1 MDPATLECLA
11 LMDFPQLNCSLCL
24 SNNRQ
29 CTTSVARSGM
39 KLSEN
44 LESNI
49 DQLVTEAFAELHPS
63 RPFIPGETNIPVT
76 GKVFG
81 QEELRAATKA
91 SLDFWL
97 TSGPY
102 TEQFESRFAKVVGMR
117 HAFMV
122 NSGSSANLLAL
133 SSLTSPAHGERTL
146 KPGNEVITVAA
157 GFPTTVTP
165 ILQNGLVPVYVD
177 VDPETYVAIDEQMEA
192 AVSSSTKA
200 IMMAHTLGN
209 PFNLD
214 FVQDLAKKHNLWLI
228 EDSCDGLGGTYRG
241 QTLGSFG
248 DLSTFSFYPAHHI
261 TTGEGG
267 AVLVKKVA
275 HKRIVESFR
284 DWGRDCWCAPGCDN
298 TCLKRYEW
306 ILGEL
311 PEGYDH
317 KYTYSH
323 LGYNLKSGDIQAAIG
338 LEQLDRLETF
348 IELRRRNWAY
358 LLNGLKDLEEYFVL
372 PKATENSVPSWFGF
386 ALTVKPGAPKTR
398 NQIVQEL
405 NDKKI
410 GTRLLFGGNLL
421 RQPAFI
427 SAPRRVISN
436 LENTDR
442 IMNDTFWIGVW
453 PGLSIEMLDYMITTS
468 HEMFEKS

>member
-1 MDPATLECLA
+1 
-11 LMDFPQLNCSLCL
+11 
-24 SNNRQ
+24 
-29 CTTSVARSGM
+29 M

-44 LESNI
+44 LDSKI
-49 DQLVTEAFAELHPS
+49 DHLVVGALKELHLS
-63 RPFIPGETNIPVT
+63 GAFVPGETNIPVT

-81 QEELRAATKA
+81 KEELTAAVEA

-102 TEQFESRFAKVVGMR
+102 AEKFENRFAKMVGMR
-117 HAFMV
+117 HSFMV

-133 SSLTSPAHGERTL
+133 SSLTSPAHGERAL
-146 KPGNEVITVAA
+146 RPGDEVITVAV

-177 VDPETYVAIDEQMEA
+177 VHPETYVAINEQLEA
-192 AVSSSTKA
+192 AISSKTKA

-209 PFNLD
+209 PFDLD
-214 FVQDLAKKHNLWLI
+214 FVQTLVKKHNLWLI
-228 EDSCDGLGGTYRG
+228 EDSCDALGGTYNG
-241 QTLGSFG
+241 KNLGSFG

-275 HKRIVESFR
+275 HKPIVESFR

-306 ILGEL
+306 SLGEL

-338 LEQLDRLETF
+338 LAQLDRLDSF
-348 IELRRRNWAY
+348 VELRRRNWDY
-358 LLNGLKDLEEYFVL
+358 LSSGLKDLEEFFVL
-372 PKATENSVPSWFGF
+372 PKATENSNPSWFGF
-386 ALTVKPGAPKTR
+386 ALTVKSNSPKTR

-405 NDKKI
+405 NERKI

-427 SAPRRVISN
+427 GTPRRVIGD
-436 LENTDR
+436 LANTDQ

-453 PGLSIEMLDYMITTS
+453 PGLTLEMLEYMVI
-468 HEMFEKS
+468 EIKRIMKGKQ

>member
-1 MDPATLECLA
+1 M
-11 LMDFPQLNCSLCL
+11 
-24 SNNRQ
+24 NND
-29 CTTSVARSGM
+29 
-39 KLSEN
+39 
-44 LESNI
+44 LESGSSSLANQAMI
-49 DQLVTEAFAELHPS
+49 LLHPE
-63 RPFIPGETNIPVT
+63 RPFIPGESAVPVT

-81 QEELRAATKA
+81 APEIENAIKA

-102 TEQFESRFAKVVGMR
+102 TEQFESRFSKTVGMR

-122 NSGSSANLLAL
+122 NSGSSANLIAL
-133 SSLTSPAHGERTL
+133 TSLTSPKIGERRL
-146 KPGNEVITVAA
+146 LPGDEVITVAA

-177 VDPETYVAIDEQMEA
+177 IDLGTYVANEA
-192 AVSSSTKA
+192 ALESAISSKTRA

-209 PFNLD
+209 PFNLEL
-214 FVQDLAKKHNLWLI
+214 VARLAEKYNLWLI
-228 EDSCDGLGGTYRG
+228 EDSCDALGGTYDG
-241 QTLGSFG
+241 KNLGTFG
-248 DLSTFSFYPAHHI
+248 DFSTFSFYPAHHI

-275 HKRIVESFR
+275 HKTIVESFR

-306 ILGEL
+306 TLGEL

-338 LEQLDRLETF
+338 LAQLDRLDSF
-348 IELRRRNWAY
+348 VELRRRNWNY
-358 LLNGLKDLEEYFVL
+358 LKAGLADLADLLLL
-372 PKATENSVPSWFGF
+372 PEMTQKSNPSWFGF
-386 ALTVKPGAPKTR
+386 ALTVKSGGPKTR

-405 NDKKI
+405 NEAKI
-410 GTRLLFGGNLL
+410 ATRLLFGGNLL
-421 RQPAFI
+421 RQPAFRGT
-427 SAPRRVISN
+427 PRRIVGDLKS
-436 LENTDR
+436 TDLV
-442 IMNDTFWIGVW
+442 MNDTFWIGVW
-453 PGLSIEMLDYMITTS
+453 PGLTLPMLDYVI
-468 HEMFEKS
+468 EKLHRILGIR

>member
-1 MDPATLECLA
+1 VEK
-11 LMDFPQLNCSLCL
+11 NNHEL
-24 SNNRQ
+24 SNFIESEFAVRHPK
-29 CTTSVARSGM
+29 SEFVAG
-39 KLSEN
+39 K
-44 LESNI
+44 
-49 DQLVTEAFAELHPS
+49 
-63 RPFIPGETNIPVT
+63 TNIPVT

-81 QEELRAATKA
+81 TQEIMAAVEA

-102 TEQFESRFAKVVGMR
+102 TEEFEGNLAKEVGMR

-133 SSLTSPAHGERTL
+133 SSLTSPMHGEKALR
-146 KPGNEVITVAA
+146 PGDEVITVAA

-165 ILQNGLVPVYVD
+165 ILQNGLTPVYVD
-177 VDPETYVAIDEQMEA
+177 VDMETYVANEIQLEEA
-192 AVSSSTKA
+192 IGPKTKA

-214 FVQDLAKKHNLWLI
+214 LVQKLAEKFNLWVI
-228 EDSCDGLGGTYRG
+228 EDSCDGLGGTYRDKKI
-241 QTLGSFG
+241 GSFG

-267 AVLVKKVA
+267 AVLIKKVF

-306 ILGEL
+306 TLGEL
-311 PEGYDH
+311 PQGYDH

-338 LEQLDRLETF
+338 LQQLNRLDGFVTT
-348 IELRRRNWAY
+348 RRNNWEY
-358 LLNGLKDLEEYFVL
+358 LRNGLQHLSEYFIL
-372 PKATENSVPSWFGF
+372 PKATKNSNPSWFGF
-386 ALTVKPGAPKTR
+386 AITIRDNNRISRNLIVK
-398 NQIVQEL
+398 QL
-405 NDKKI
+405 NEKLI

-421 RQPAFI
+421 RQPAFKDTK
-427 SAPRRVISN
+427 RRVVGDLSV
-436 LENTDR
+436 TDQ
-442 IMNDTFWIGVW
+442 IMNDTFWVGVW
-453 PGLSIEMLDYMITTS
+453 PGLSYQMLDYVIES
-468 HEMFEKS
+468 LEEIIKGEK

>member
-1 MDPATLECLA
+1 MAQSEMILSD
-11 LMDFPQLNCSLCL
+11 SLD
-24 SNNRQ
+24 S
-29 CTTSVARSGM
+29 
-39 KLSEN
+39 K
-44 LESNI
+44 I
-49 DQLVTEAFAELHPS
+49 DQLIAEAIIELHPS
-63 RPFIPGETNIPVT
+63 KTFVPGETNIPVT

-81 QEELRAATKA
+81 VEELKAATNA

-102 TEQFESRFAKVVGMR
+102 TEKFEGRFAKIVGMR

-133 SSLTSPAHGERTL
+133 TSLTSPKHGERAL
-146 KPGNEVITVAA
+146 RPGDEVLTVAA

-165 ILQNGLVPVYVD
+165 ILQNNFVPVYVD
-177 VDPETYVAIDEQMEA
+177 VDLETYVANDEALESA
-192 AVSSSTKA
+192 IGPKTKA

-209 PFNLD
+209 PFNLEL
-214 FVQDLAKKHNLWLI
+214 VQKLVKKHNLWLI
-228 EDSCDGLGGTYRG
+228 EDSCDALGGTYQG

-267 AVLVKKVA
+267 AVLIKKVA
-275 HKRIVESFR
+275 HKTIVESFR

-306 ILGEL
+306 QLGEL

-338 LEQLDRLETF
+338 LAQLDRLESF
-348 IELRRRNWAY
+348 IEIRRRNWKY
-358 LLNGLKDLEEYFVL
+358 LRENLMTLENQIIL
-372 PKATENSVPSWFGF
+372 PRALDESDPSWFGF
-386 ALTVKPGAPKTR
+386 AITVRTSASRTR
-398 NQIVQEL
+398 NQIVKEL
-405 NDKKI
+405 NDAKI
-410 GTRLLFGGNLL
+410 ATRLLFGGNLL
-421 RQPAFI
+421 RQPAFMGT
-427 SAPRRVISN
+427 PRRVVGE
-436 LENTDR
+436 LTNTD
-442 IMNDTFWIGVW
+442 IVMNDTFWIGVW
-453 PGLSIEMLDYMITTS
+453 PGLSLEMLDYMIEQL
-468 HEMFEKS
+468 HEILGVKL

>member
-1 MDPATLECLA
+1 M
-11 LMDFPQLNCSLCL
+11 
-24 SNNRQ
+24 
-29 CTTSVARSGM
+29 
-39 KLSEN
+39 SEN
-44 LESNI
+44 LDSKV
-49 DQLVTEAFAELHPS
+49 DQLVAEAFLELHPIKA
-63 RPFIPGETNIPVT
+63 FIAGETNVPVT

-81 QEELRAATKA
+81 EPELRAATKA

-102 TEQFESRFAKVVGMR
+102 SEEFESRLAKIIGMR

-133 SSLTSPAHGERTL
+133 TSLTSQAHGERAL
-146 KPGNEVITVAA
+146 KPGDEVITVAA

-165 ILQNGLVPVYVD
+165 ILQNGLIPVYVD
-177 VDPETYVAIDEQMEA
+177 VDPETYVAIDEQLEA
-192 AVSSSTKA
+192 AISPKTRA

-214 FVQDLAKKHNLWLI
+214 KVQALTKKHNLWLI

-241 QTLGSFG
+241 QQLGTFG

-267 AVLVKKVA
+267 AVLIKKIA

-298 TCLKRYEW
+298 TCLKRYDW
-306 ILGEL
+306 TLGQL

-338 LEQLDRLETF
+338 LAQLDRLDSF
-348 IELRRRNWAY
+348 IALRRQNWAY
-358 LLNGLKDLEEYFVL
+358 LSKGLMNLEEFFVL
-372 PKATENSVPSWFGF
+372 PKATENSDPSWFGF
-386 ALTVKPGAPKTR
+386 ALTVKENSPKTR
-398 NQIVQEL
+398 NEIVQEL
-405 NDKKI
+405 NEKKI

-427 SAPRRVISN
+427 GTPRRVIGD
-436 LENTDR
+436 LVNTDR
-442 IMNDTFWIGVW
+442 VMNDTFWIGVW
-453 PGLSIEMLDYMITTS
+453 PGLSIEMLDYMIS
-468 HEMFEKS
+468 SIHELFGVKH

>member
-1 MDPATLECLA
+1 M
-11 LMDFPQLNCSLCL
+11 Q
-24 SNNRQ
+24 
-29 CTTSVARSGM
+29 
-39 KLSEN
+39 N
-44 LESNI
+44 LEPLI
-49 DQLVTEAFAELHPS
+49 EELASKSFQALHKPS
-63 RPFIPGETNIPVT
+63 PFIAGTSNIPVT

-81 QEELRAATKA
+81 AEELIAATKA

-102 TEQFESRFAKVVGMR
+102 TKKFESQFAKTVGMR
-117 HAFMV
+117 DAFMV

-133 SSLTSPAHGERTL
+133 SSLTSRAHGERAL
-146 KPGNEVITVAA
+146 NPGDEVITVAA

-177 VDPETYVAIDEQMEA
+177 VDPETYVAIDEQLEA
-192 AVSSSTKA
+192 AVSSKTKTV
-200 IMMAHTLGN
+200 MMAHTLGN

-214 FVQDLAKKHNLWLI
+214 FVQQLAKRHNLWLI
-228 EDSCDGLGGTYRG
+228 EDSCDALGGTYDG
-241 QTLGSFG
+241 KNLGSFG

-267 AVLVKKVA
+267 AVLIKKVL

-306 ILGEL
+306 TLGEL
-311 PEGYDH
+311 PDGYDH

-323 LGYNLKSGDIQAAIG
+323 LGYNLKSGDLQAAIG
-338 LEQLDRLETF
+338 LAQLDRLESF
-348 IELRRRNWAY
+348 IELRRRNWSY
-358 LLNGLKDLEEYFVL
+358 LLDGLKGLEEFLTL
-372 PKATENSVPSWFGF
+372 PKATAKSDPSWFGF
-386 ALTVKPGAPKTR
+386 ALTVKPGSPKTR

-427 SAPRRVISN
+427 GTPRRVIGN

-442 IMNDTFWIGVW
+442 IMNDAFWIGVW
-453 PGLSIEMLDYMITTS
+453 PGLSSQMLDFMIDTLNS
-468 HEMFEKS
+468 LFGVKI

>member
-1 MDPATLECLA
+1 MKSN
-11 LMDFPQLNCSLCL
+11 LNS
-24 SNNRQ
+24 SID
-29 CTTSVARSGM
+29 
-39 KLSEN
+39 KLVN
-44 LESNI
+44 
-49 DQLVTEAFAELHPS
+49 DAFAELHAQK
-63 RPFIPGETNIPVT
+63 PFIAGESNIAVT

-81 QEELRAATKA
+81 TEELRAATKA

-102 TEQFESRFAKVVGMR
+102 TTEFESRFAKTVGMR

-133 SSLTSPAHGERTL
+133 SSLTSPAHGERAL
-146 KPGNEVITVAA
+146 KPGDEVITVAA
-157 GFPTTVTP
+157 GFPTTVAP
-165 ILQNGLVPVYVD
+165 IIQNGLMPVYVD
-177 VDPETYVAIDEQMEA
+177 VDPETYVAIDEQLEA
-192 AVSSSTKA
+192 AVGPKTRA

-214 FVQDLAKKHNLWLI
+214 LAQDLATKHNLWLI
-228 EDSCDGLGGTYRG
+228 EDSCDALGGTYRG
-241 QTLGSFG
+241 QNLGSFG

-267 AVLVKKVA
+267 AVLAKKVI

-306 ILGEL
+306 TLGKL

-338 LEQLDRLETF
+338 LSQLDRLHTF
-348 IELRRRNWAY
+348 VEIRRRNWAY
-358 LLNGLKDLEEYFVL
+358 LSNALLGLEEYLIL
-372 PKATENSVPSWFGF
+372 PKATYNSEPSWFGF
-386 ALTVKPGAPKTR
+386 ALTLKSSSPKTR
-398 NQIVQEL
+398 NKVVQEL
-405 NDKKI
+405 NEKKI

-427 SAPRRVISN
+427 DTPRRVIGD
-436 LENTDR
+436 LPYTDR
-442 IMNDTFWIGVW
+442 IMNDAFWVGVW
-453 PGLSIEMLDYMITTS
+453 PGLTIEMLNYVIDSLYEI
-468 HEMFEKS
+468 FGVKQ